1 MATTLLALLTACS
14 ADLSDYEQSGPTFDL
29 FQYFEG
35 DTYAWGM
42 IQERSGKQTR
52 RFDVKLV
59 GTIEGNT
66 LTLVEDFVFDDG
78 ELDQRI
84 WVITKQTDGR
94 YSGKADDIVGEAKGE
109 EQGNALRWSYDFEL
123 PYGDSTINVYFDDW
137 LYRQDEDHVF
147 NLTSIRKFGIEVATL
162 TLFFKKTQ

>member
-1 MATTLLALLTACS
+1 MVLLAACS
-14 ADLSDYEQSGPTFDL
+14 ADLSDYKQVGPSFDL
-29 FQYFEG
+29 FGYFEG
-35 DTYAWGM
+35 ETHAWGM

-52 RFDVKLV
+52 RFDVKLM
-59 GTIEGNT
+59 GTVEGDT

-94 YSGKADDIVGEAKGE
+94 YTGSADDIVGEATGE

-123 PYGDSTINVYFDDW
+123 PYGDSTIEVYFDDW
-137 LYRQDEDHVF
+137 LYRQDERHVF

-162 TLFFKKTQ
+162 TLFFQKPE